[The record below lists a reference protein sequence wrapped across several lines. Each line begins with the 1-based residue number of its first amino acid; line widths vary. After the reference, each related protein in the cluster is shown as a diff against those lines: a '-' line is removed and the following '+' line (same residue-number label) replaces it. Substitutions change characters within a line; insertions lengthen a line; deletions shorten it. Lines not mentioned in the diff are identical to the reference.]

1 MNELFWF
8 ELLNTIFY
16 TVNQLQEQAKQS
28 EEQAKRMEEQA
39 KKMEEQTE
47 QLVSEFA
54 SLREAVVN
62 LATQIA
68 AKWNHNCTI
77 NAAFLVFFILSYWV
91 SWSLIVTLMILIWIC
106 FDFKF
111 LNVCQCNT
119 ILD

>member
-1 MNELFWF
+1 M
-8 ELLNTIFY
+8 IPFY

-68 AKWNHNCTI
+68 AKWNHYNCTI
-77 NAAFLVFFILSYWV
+77 NAAFLVFFYSFIQSIMKLNSDTYD
-91 SWSLIVTLMILIWIC
+91 T
-106 FDFKF
+106 DFYLF
-111 LNVCQCNT
+111 
-119 ILD
+119 